1 MASYPTA
8 LSSDRIIQRPLE
20 EAGDAHVSAQ
30 RTDRQLV
37 DLVLAG
43 DQTAF
48 EQIFDRH
55 KRLVAAISSRYFRR
69 PEEIDELIQ
78 ISFAKAYTEM
88 GSFRGEHERS
98 FASWLVRITS
108 NACFDVLRSQ
118 RRKPERLNCDLS
130 EWEADSLMELT
141 ADVSASVEQTLVDR
155 DLSEKLLSGLP
166 PEDRALLEMMY
177 SDEMSVAEI
186 ADTLGLTK
194 SNVKVRAW
202 RARTSLRKVL
212 RKIL

>member
-8 LSSDRIIQRPLE
+8 LSSDRIIQRPHE
-20 EAGDAHVSAQ
+20 EAADAPVSAE
-30 RTDRQLV
+30 RTDKQLV

-69 PEEIDELIQ
+69 PEEVDELIQ

-88 GSFRGEHERS
+88 GTFRGEHDRS

-118 RRKPERLNCDLS
+118 RRKPERLNCDLA

-141 ADVSASVEQTLVDR
+141 ADQSVSVEQTLVDR
-155 DLSEKLLSGLP
+155 DLSEKLLSGIAA
-166 PEDRALLEMMY
+166 EDRALLEMMY
-177 SDEMSVAEI
+177 AEEMSVAEI
-186 ADTLGLTK
+186 AEALGWTK

-202 RARTSLRKVL
+202 RARTSLRRVL
-212 RKIL
+212 GKIL